1 MRGERHMYGDGETGK
16 IVVMKVPNES
26 KEPPNTLAHEMSHA
40 ILKHKDMLGWKAE
53 AGFSAYLVPVH
64 YGVD

>member
-1 MRGERHMYGDGETGK
+1 MYGNGEIGK

-26 KEPPNTLAHEMSHA
+26 KEPLNTLAHEISHA
-40 ILKHKDMLGWKAE
+40 ILKHKDMPGWKTE
-53 AGFSAYLVPVH
+53 AGFSAYLVPAH

>member
-1 MRGERHMYGDGETGK
+1 MHGNCEMGG
-16 IVVMKVPNES
+16 IVVIKVPNES
-26 KEPPNTLAHEMSHA
+26 KEPLNTPAHEMSHA

-53 AGFSAYLVPVH
+53 AGFSAYLVLAH